1 MRVKIFL
8 FAILSEY
15 VGAKTVELDVPAE
28 TTVAILKEL
37 LVKKY
42 PKMASAQKSIMTAVN
57 REYAD
62 DEQIIPLNAEI
73 AYFPPVSGG

>member
-15 VGAKTVELDVPAE
+15 VGAKTVELEVPAG
-28 TTVAILKEL
+28 TTVAMVKEL

-42 PKMASAQKSIMTAVN
+42 PKMASVQKSIMTAVN
-57 REYAD
+57 REYAAGD
-62 DEQIIPLNAEI
+62 QIIPLNAEI
-73 AYFPPVSGG
+73 ALFPPVSGG

>member
-15 VGAKTVELDVPAE
+15 VGAKTVELEVPAG
-28 TTVAILKEL
+28 TTVAVVKEL

-42 PKMASAQKSIMTAVN
+42 PKMASVQKSIMTAVN
-57 REYAD
+57 REYAAGD
-62 DEQIIPLNAEI
+62 QIIPLNAEI
-73 AYFPPVSGG
+73 ALFPPVSGG